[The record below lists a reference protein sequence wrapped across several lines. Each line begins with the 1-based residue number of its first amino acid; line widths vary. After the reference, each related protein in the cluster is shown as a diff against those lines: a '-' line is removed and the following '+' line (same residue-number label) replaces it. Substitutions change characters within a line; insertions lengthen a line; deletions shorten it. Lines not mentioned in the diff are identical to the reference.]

1 MVILWLDKQFQKNVL
16 PSATTKETIM
26 SRNFGVFLTL
36 LGLAA
41 GVRAEENP
49 ERHLPATTQLYM
61 RWDGMEAHRGAS
73 AKTALGK
80 ILEGNTV
87 KLLRGLLA
95 DFKGNLPSLMSGA
108 SLPPKVKK
116 ELQESAASFLPV
128 AETLA
133 SHGIVLGI
141 EVRSIEA
148 PDVQLMVVCPGAG
161 KNAKDFLKVFKLAAA
176 LNETEVTELKIKDR
190 TVHEWTAGPVHFN
203 IWNEREDAIFTIGLK
218 GADEVIERLSGKENL
233 TNNVLFKKVRDFKE
247 FETSARGFI
256 DLAALVKLIQKAKP
270 EATQFIEVLGL
281 NELKHLT
288 YFSGFE
294 GPAGRSLIEVQGI
307 ASGKGL
313 AKLLRGK
320 TFGIAD
326 LPPMPADVLSFS
338 ATRFDCSDLYD
349 LALEVAGAAMR
360 LSNPINAP
368 EVKDIVKAANQAVGL
383 DIRNDLLGS
392 LGDLAVVYTSP
403 SESPLF
409 RMVFLIRVRDSKKL
423 QQFLDQVIQKIAT
436 LVPIGLRTKRKNYL
450 GVELCQT
457 IVTQGKDTP
466 PICFAPTYAIH
477 KDWLILALYP
487 QPVQGYLL
495 RASDQL
501 PTWKPGPTAQRSL
514 AALPKQFTGVS
525 FSDPRPTLSSG
536 LSFTPLVAAAF
547 QSAYPDSWFDASLVP
562 SAYEITQHLFP
573 NIAVTTEQENSIFW
587 HSLYSVPL
595 PVDLNNMDTATVITC
610 LVAITALGKPAEKRF
625 KPVGEIPPP
634 MNQAR
639 NNVDPLDFD
648 KEPRR
653 LALNGS
659 FLLYWEDYLLDVSGT
674 QGRVSRPFAHS
685 VSKMVGVLDATAR

>member
-1 MVILWLDKQFQKNVL
+1 
-16 PSATTKETIM
+16 M
-26 SRNFGVFLTL
+26 SRYFGVLFTL
-36 LGLAA
+36 LGLTA
-41 GVRAEENP
+41 GVRAEGNP
-49 ERHLPATTQLYM
+49 ERHLAATTHLYLQ
-61 RWDGMEAHRGAS
+61 WDGMEAHRGAS

-80 ILEGNTV
+80 ILEGNTG
-87 KLLRGLLA
+87 KLLSGLLA
-95 DFKGNLPSLMSGA
+95 DFKGNLPNLMSGA
-108 SLPPKVKK
+108 SLSPKAQK
-116 ELQESAASFLPV
+116 ELLESAASFLPV
-128 AETLA
+128 IETLG

-161 KNAKDFLKVFKLAAA
+161 KNAKDFLKIFKLAAA
-176 LNETEVTELKIKDR
+176 LNETQATELKIKDR
-190 TVHEWTAGPVHFN
+190 TIHEWTAGPVHFN
-203 IWNEREDAIFTIGLK
+203 SWNEGEDAIFTIGLK
-218 GADEVIERLSGKENL
+218 GAADVVERVGGKENL
-233 TNNVLFKKVRDFKE
+233 TDNVLFKRIRGFKE

-256 DLAALVKLIQKAKP
+256 DLAALVKLIQKARP
-270 EATQFIEVLGL
+270 EATQLFEVLGL

-313 AKLLRGK
+313 GKLLRGK

-338 ATRFDCSDLYD
+338 ATRIDCGALYD
-349 LALEVAGAAMR
+349 LALEVAGAAIR
-360 LSNPINAP
+360 LSNSKNAP
-368 EVKDIVKAANQAVGL
+368 EVKDIAKAANQAVGL

-409 RMVFLIRVRDSKKL
+409 RMVLLIRVRDSNKL
-423 QQFLDQVIQKIAT
+423 RQSLDQVIQKIAT
-436 LVPIGLRTKRKNYL
+436 LAPIDLRTKRKNYL
-450 GVELCQT
+450 GVEMCQT
-457 IVTQGKDTP
+457 IVTKGKDTP

-477 KDWLILALYP
+477 KDWLVLALYP

-495 RASDQL
+495 RANDQL

-514 AALPKQFTGVS
+514 TALPKQFTGLS
-525 FSDPRPTLSSG
+525 LSDPRPTLSNA

-573 NIAVTTEQENSIFW
+573 NVAVTTEKANSIFW

-610 LVAITALGKPAEKRF
+610 LVAITALGKPAEKTF
-625 KPVGEIPPP
+625 KPVGEAPP
-634 MNQAR
+634 MNQFR
-639 NNVDPLDFD
+639 NLVPLELN
-648 KEPRR
+648 KESRGVG
-653 LALNGS
+653 LNASSLIDIFGPVFQRNMTGS
-659 FLLYWEDYLLDVSGT
+659 S
-674 QGRVSRPFAHS
+674 P
-685 VSKMVGVLDATAR
+685 